1 MQICNFAQDFKNIK
15 MNKFKYFI
23 IGGAIILYSLSIE
36 ARAYYLYCS
45 NMVYNTQKGN
55 NGSRVPRR
63 PLRVDYTNNVL
74 TVPELLVDYTLT
86 ITDKEGNEISC
97 LLTSNVLTLPSSFVG
112 ELDIFFTDGNQTFY
126 GIIDAE

>member
-1 MQICNFAQDFKNIK
+1 
-15 MNKFKYFI
+15 
-23 IGGAIILYSLSIE
+23 
-36 ARAYYLYCS
+36 
-45 NMVYNTQKGN
+45 MVYDTQKGN

-74 TVPELLVDYTLT
+74 TVPELLVGYTLT

-112 ELDIFFTDGNQTFY
+112 ELDIFLTDGNQTFY